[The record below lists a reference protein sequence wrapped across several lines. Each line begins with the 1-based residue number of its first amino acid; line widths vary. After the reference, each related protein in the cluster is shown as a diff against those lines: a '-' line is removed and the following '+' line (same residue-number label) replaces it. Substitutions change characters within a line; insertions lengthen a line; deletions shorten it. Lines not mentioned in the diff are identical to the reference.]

1 MSFGHPLLLLTL
13 LLIPAL
19 AAAYLWNERR
29 RARYAVRFTNVAVL
43 EQVLG
48 AARPWRRWLTTAAF
62 LVAVAALCVAVAR
75 PHVNTTVTDENATVV
90 LVLDVSGSMHAVDVK
105 PTRLVAAQKALH
117 TFLDKVPKRLKVGLV
132 LFAGEAQVATPPTI
146 DHELV
151 SQAIDQAGF
160 FNGFGGTAI
169 GDAIDLAVRV
179 GIQSAGISGNGP
191 TTMSGGRQLASY
203 VTAAQPTKSTLVSIL
218 FLSDGKQNRGT
229 IAPLDG
235 AQRARRAGV
244 PVYTVALGTTG
255 NTHLQDGYGFGGFGG
270 GVPQNGPPGFG
281 GGFGGTLA
289 PDPTT
294 LHAIAR
300 ITGGE
305 FFRARTSGAL
315 QSAYSALGSKLGQR
329 HGTKEIT
336 DLLAFGAAL
345 LLAAAGLASALW
357 APRLP

>member
-1 MSFGHPLLLLTL
+1 MTFGHPLLLLTL
-13 LLIPAL
+13 LLIPVA

-43 EQVLG
+43 EQVVG
-48 AARPWRRWLTTAAF
+48 VARPWRRWLTTAAF
-62 LVAVAALCVAVAR
+62 LCAVAALCVAVAR

-90 LVLDVSGSMHAVDVK
+90 LVLDVSGSMHAVDVR
-105 PTRLVAAQKALH
+105 PTRLAAAERAVH

-132 LFAGEAQVATPPTI
+132 LFAGEAEVATPPTT

-151 SQAIDQAGF
+151 AEAVDQAGF

-191 TTMSGGRQLASY
+191 TTLSNGRQLAAY

-229 IAPLDG
+229 IQPLDG
-235 AQRARRAGV
+235 AARARRAGV

-255 NTHLQDGYGFGGFGG
+255 NTHLQDGYGLGGGGGGFAS
-270 GVPQNGPPGFG
+270 PG
-281 GGFGGTLA
+281 GGFGFGNLA

-294 LHAIAR
+294 LRAIAR
-300 ITGGE
+300 LTGGQ
-305 FFRARTSGAL
+305 FYRARDAKTL
-315 QSAYSALGSKLGQR
+315 ENAYAALGSKLGQR
-329 HGTKEIT
+329 HGTKEVT
-336 DLLAFGAAL
+336 DLFAFGAAL
-345 LLAAAGLASALW
+345 LLVGAGVASAFW

>member
-1 MSFGHPLLLLTL
+1 MTFGHPLLLLTL
-13 LLIPAL
+13 LLIPAVV
-19 AAAYLWNERR
+19 AAYLWNERR

-48 AARPWRRWLTTAAF
+48 AGRPWRRWLTTAAF
-62 LVAVAALCVAVAR
+62 LVAIAALCVAVAR
-75 PHVNTTVTDENATVV
+75 PHVKTTVTDENATVV

-105 PTRLVAAQKALH
+105 PTRLAAAQRALH

-132 LFAGEAQVATPPTI
+132 LFAGEAQVATPPTT

-151 SQAIDQAGF
+151 AEAIDQAGF

-169 GDAIDLAVRV
+169 GDALDLAVHV

-191 TTMSGGRQLASY
+191 TTLSGDRRLASY

-218 FLSDGKQNRGT
+218 FLSDGKQNRGNVQ
-229 IAPLDG
+229 PLDG
-235 AQRARRAGV
+235 ARTARRAGV

-255 NTHLQDGYGFGGFGG
+255 NTHLQDGYGG
-270 GVPQNGPPGFG
+270 G
-281 GGFGGTLA
+281 GGFGGFPNTGGGGFGFGGSLA
-289 PDPTT
+289 PDPAT
-294 LHAIAR
+294 LSAIAH

-305 FFRARTSGAL
+305 FFRARTAGSL
-315 QSAYSALGSKLGQR
+315 QNAYSALGSKLGQR
-329 HGTKEIT
+329 RGSREVT
-336 DLLAFGAAL
+336 DLFAFGAAL
-345 LLAAAGLASALW
+345 LLVGAGVLSALW